1 MLDVHSIMGTS
12 VMFEKF
18 IIYLLTSLDQNASII
33 GASVIG
39 SLVSVFAREERSFLA
54 ACASFASGV
63 FAGWYVSQM
72 IAGWVP
78 IPREPLA
85 AVLAIM
91 GRDLVRHI
99 INMGKNNPM
108 FIFDFLDNLRGRGL
122 TKKDGE

>member
-1 MLDVHSIMGTS
+1 
-12 VMFEKF
+12 MFEKF
-18 IIYLLTSLDQNASII
+18 IVYILTSLDQNASILA
-33 GASVIG
+33 ASVVG

-63 FAGWYVSQM
+63 FAGWYVSQLL
-72 IAGWVP
+72 AGWVP

-99 INMGKNNPM
+99 LNMGKNNPM
-108 FIFDFLDNLRGRGL
+108 FILDFVDNLRGKGM
-122 TKKDGE
+122 KVKIEDKVEGDN

>member
-1 MLDVHSIMGTS
+1 
-12 VMFEKF
+12 MFEKF
-18 IIYLLTSLDQNASII
+18 IAYVLTSMDQNASILA
-33 GASVIG
+33 ASVVG

-54 ACASFASGV
+54 SCASFASGV
-63 FAGWYVSQM
+63 FAGWYISQV
-72 IAGWVP
+72 IQGWVP

-108 FIFDFLDNLRGRGL
+108 FILDFIDNLRGRGL
-122 TKKDGE
+122 TKKTEDKE